1 MHRTV
6 KQQLKHLTKREYN
19 ILRDLTRA
27 SKNLVN
33 ETMYLI
39 RQHYFKTGTY
49 LDYDQI
55 YEIIKHK
62 HTYKYL
68 NTNMSE
74 QIIKKVDIMYKS
86 FFGLVRSRI
95 SGKIN
100 CNVNIPKYLD
110 KDGFYSLI
118 IQHIPALTKNKFKL
132 PYSELFKKTHEKL
145 IIKLPKKVIGKN
157 IKEIKIVPK
166 CRARFFEVHYS
177 YELEETPKINNK
189 TKALA
194 IDVGINNFATC
205 VTSEGDSFI
214 IDGRKIKSY
223 NQWYNKYIT
232 YLEKIKGKQKL
243 NRTYTKKQDLVTK
256 KRNNR
261 LDDYIS
267 KAVKYIV
274 DYCLKN
280 GIYQIVIGYDSNLQK
295 NAKLGKRSNQTFTQ
309 LPFGQFRYKLL
320 KKCDSC
326 GISFIEQEESYTSK
340 ASFLDNDI
348 IPIYTKNDSTKYTF
362 SGKRIKRGLYKTSTG
377 TLINADLNG
386 ALNILKKSNVVP
398 EAVIRLYS
406 SGELNTPIR
415 IRLHK

>member
-19 ILRDLTRA
+19 VLRDLTHV

-33 ETMYLI
+33 ETMYVI
-39 RQHYFKTGTY
+39 RQHYFKTGKY
-49 LDYDQI
+49 LNYDDV
-55 YEIIKHK
+55 YEIMKHQN
-62 HTYKYL
+62 TYKYL
-68 NTNMSE
+68 NANMSE

-86 FFGLVRSRI
+86 FFGLVRKRVAK
-95 SGKIN
+95 KIT
-100 CNVNIPKYLD
+100 CNVNIPSYLD
-110 KDGFYSLI
+110 KNGFYPLI
-118 IQHIPALTKNKFKL
+118 IQHIPALTKNQFKL
-132 PYSELFKKTHEKL
+132 PYSDTFKQNHEKL

-157 IKEIKIVPK
+157 IKEIKIIPR
-166 CRARFFEVHYS
+166 CNARFFEVHYS
-177 YELEETPKINNK
+177 YELKETPKINNR

-194 IDVGINNFATC
+194 IDLGIDNFATC

-243 NRTYTKKQDLVTK
+243 GRIYTKKQDLVTK

-267 KAVKYIV
+267 KAAKYIV
-274 DYCLKN
+274 DYCLEN
-280 GIYQIVIGYDSNLQK
+280 RIYQVVIGYDPNLQQ
-295 NAKLGKRSNQTFTQ
+295 NTKLGKKSNQTFAQ
-309 LPFGQFRYKLL
+309 LPFGQFKYKLL
-320 KKCDSC
+320 KKCDIY

-348 IPIYTKNDSTKYTF
+348 IPIYTKNDSVKYTF
-362 SGKRIKRGLYKTSTG
+362 SGKRIKRGLYKTSIG
-377 TLINADLNG
+377 SLINADLNG

-398 EAVIRLYS
+398 ESIIRLYS